1 MMLQIQQMMQQGKT
15 ASLLQVVQL
24 TIQHVEQRKEI
35 SKLQQSLKKALEER
49 VQTKRDLI
57 VQHNFKTNVKNL
69 YVVPVAGMVILTLK
83 SLSLHLLLSI
93 RFSERQKQSASLRLR
108 EKLDTVNAII
118 KSNDEMRAQLKED
131 DTLARSEVDEIL
143 KVLSDITPKAAVLQ
157 NAIKK
162 GEAIVK
168 EANQQLSNAALE
180 KAKLQ
185 QECRNKDYEMRC
197 AASSMAESVQQQKAE
212 LADLVHAIQESL
224 GQLDHEQQ
232 CLSEQDKRCDQLQ
245 SDLAAMQQN
254 YERQKEAWETE
265 LKNKMQHLEKQ
276 NQLLDKQ
283 FNDMK
288 SKDAEHIASLTR
300 TLEEAIREEEAARE
314 RVEILTAKKTELEST
329 LQNVNRNNAEL
340 EREVESCQRKKQQEL
355 ELVRLKETAK
365 ANKAAAAAAKE
376 APVAKKPNLLLSGRP
391 KLVMCS
397 KNGTKAQEQQNTK
410 PSAAAAAADQNIT
423 ITSDSDVS
431 FVIFCYLLY
440 KLCNNMVVSF
450 FFQLSCSFQN
460 SVYFDGKY

>member
-1 MMLQIQQMMQQGKT
+1 MSNKSSSSPSAYTDGGECSSSEDPTASQPGAICQEMMLQIQQMMQQGKT

-35 SKLQQSLKKALEER
+35 SKLQHSLKKALEER

-69 YVVPVAGMVILTLK
+69 E
-83 SLSLHLLLSI
+83 H
-93 RFSERQKQSASLRLR
+93 QKQSASLRLR

-118 KSNDEMRAQLKED
+118 KSNDELRAQLKED

-168 EANQQLSNAALE
+168 EASQQLSNAALE

-197 AASSMAESVQQQKAE
+197 ATSSMAESVQQQKAE
-212 LADLVHAIQESL
+212 LADLVHSIQESL

-232 CLSEQDKRCDQLQ
+232 CLSEQEKRCDQLQ
-245 SDLAAMQQN
+245 SDLAAMQQS

-300 TLEEAIREEEAARE
+300 TLEEVIREEEAARE
-314 RVEILTAKKTELEST
+314 RVEILTAKKAELEST

-365 ANKAAAAAAKE
+365 ASKAAAAAAAKE
-376 APVAKKPNLLLSGRP
+376 APVAKKPNLLQSGRP
-391 KLVMCS
+391 KLFMFS
-397 KNGTKAQEQQNTK
+397 KTATKAQEQQNTK
-410 PSAAAAAADQNIT
+410 PAAAAAADQNIT
-423 ITSDSDVS
+423 ITSDSD
-431 FVIFCYLLY
+431 
-440 KLCNNMVVSF
+440 
-450 FFQLSCSFQN
+450 LSCSFQN

>member
-1 MMLQIQQMMQQGKT
+1 MSNKSNSSSPSAYTDGGECSSSEDPAASQPGAICQEMMLQIQQMMQQGKT

-69 YVVPVAGMVILTLK
+69 
-83 SLSLHLLLSI
+83 
-93 RFSERQKQSASLRLR
+93 ERQKQSASLRLR

-118 KSNDEMRAQLKED
+118 KTNDEMRAQLKED

-168 EANQQLSNAALE
+168 EASQQLSNAALE

-197 AASSMAESVQQQKAE
+197 AASSMAETVQQQKAE

-232 CLSEQDKRCDQLQ
+232 CLSEQEKRCDQLQ

-314 RVEILTAKKTELEST
+314 RVEILTAKKSELEST

-365 ANKAAAAAAKE
+365 ANKATAAAAKE

-391 KLVMCS
+391 KLLMFS
-397 KNGTKAQEQQNTK
+397 KTGTNAQEQQNTK
-410 PSAAAAAADQNIT
+410 PAAAAAADQNIT
-423 ITSDSDVS
+423 ITSDSD
-431 FVIFCYLLY
+431 
-440 KLCNNMVVSF
+440 
-450 FFQLSCSFQN
+450 LSCSFQN

>member
-1 MMLQIQQMMQQGKT
+1 MSNKSSSSPSAYTDGGECSSSEDPAASQPGAICQEMMMQIQQMMQQGKT

-35 SKLQQSLKKALEER
+35 SKLQHSLKKALEER

-57 VQHNFKTNVKNL
+57 VQHNFKTNVK
-69 YVVPVAGMVILTLK
+69 TL
-83 SLSLHLLLSI
+83 
-93 RFSERQKQSASLRLR
+93 ERQKQSASLRLR

-118 KSNDEMRAQLKED
+118 KSNDEMRAQMKED

-143 KVLSDITPKAAVLQ
+143 KLLSDITPKAAVLQ
-157 NAIKK
+157 NAIKR

-168 EANQQLSNAALE
+168 EASQQLSNAALE

-197 AASSMAESVQQQKAE
+197 AASSMAESVQQQKAK

-224 GQLDHEQQ
+224 GQLDHERQ
-232 CLSEQDKRCDQLQ
+232 CLSEQETRCDQVQ

-265 LKNKMQHLEKQ
+265 LKNKMQHFEKQ
-276 NQLLDKQ
+276 NQLMDTQ

-288 SKDAEHIASLTR
+288 SKDAEHIASLTH
-300 TLEEAIREEEAARE
+300 TLEEVIREEEAARE
-314 RVEILTAKKTELEST
+314 RVEILTAKKNELEST
-329 LQNVNRNNAEL
+329 LQSVNRNNAEL
-340 EREVESCQRKKQQEL
+340 EREVESCQRKKQ
-355 ELVRLKETAK
+355 ELVRLKETTK
-365 ANKAAAAAAKE
+365 ATKATAAAKE

-391 KLVMCS
+391 KLLMFS
-397 KNGTKAQEQQNTK
+397 KTATKAQEQQNTK
-410 PSAAAAAADQNIT
+410 PAAAAADQNIT
-423 ITSDSDVS
+423 ITSDSD
-431 FVIFCYLLY
+431 
-440 KLCNNMVVSF
+440 
-450 FFQLSCSFQN
+450 LSCSFQN